1 MSPPS
6 LQPGEKIRVAHVITR
21 FHGAGGAKNTIMTCA
36 GLDKNQFEV
45 DLVVGR
51 SADRWRA
58 ESAGVNWVQVPSMK
72 RAIHPLWDA
81 RAALDLLKLFRQRRY
96 HIVHTHLAK
105 AGIVGRWAAQRAD
118 IPIVIHGLH
127 GATFNPT
134 QGRITNAAY
143 RILERKAA
151 GWTDRIVSVGEDLQ
165 QRYLDA
171 GIGEADQYLIIHSGM
186 DLDAFT
192 AARENK
198 AARRQTIRSEL
209 GLSEDDFV
217 AGYVA
222 ALEWRKGHQ
231 YLIEVASKLCLAYSR
246 LKFLFVGEGFDKER
260 LENMVVEAGLDDC
273 ITFTGYRTDVA
284 DVMAAL
290 DVHLFA
296 SEREGLPQVLVQ
308 SAAVGLPVLAFEA
321 EGVRE
326 LVHDGV
332 NGYVFA
338 HSDVDAMAV
347 ALEYFINEP
356 ESARVMGAEG
366 PALVNDNWQIETM
379 QRKTQ
384 HLYEFLLEKAS
395 IPPLQSPRQRE
406 ESQKPLPDFGGRLEG
421 GERLLKEKGIL

>member
-1 MSPPS
+1 MPS

-21 FHGAGGAKNTIMTCA
+21 FHGAGGAKNTLLTCA
-36 GLDKNQFEV
+36 GLDKSRFEV
-45 DLVVGR
+45 DLVVGH

-58 ESAGVNWVQVPSMK
+58 EGAGVNWIQIPSMR
-72 RAIHPLWDA
+72 RAIHPLWDM
-81 RAALDLLKLFRQRRY
+81 RAGLDLLKLFRQRRY

-105 AGIVGRWAAQRAD
+105 AGIVGRWAAHRAGT
-118 IPIVIHGLH
+118 PIVIHGLH

-134 QGRITNAAY
+134 QGRLTNAAY
-143 RILERKAA
+143 LKLERRAA
-151 GWTDRIVSVGEDLQ
+151 RWTDRIVSVGEDLK

-171 GIGEADQYLIIHSGM
+171 RVGVPEQYVIIHSGM

-198 AARRQTIRSEL
+198 AARRQAIRAAL
-209 GLSEDDFV
+209 GLREDDFV

-222 ALEWRKGHQ
+222 ALEWRKGHR
-231 YLIEVASKLCLAYSR
+231 YLIEVAGQLCPSYSR

-260 LENMVVEAGLDDC
+260 LENRVAEANLDGC

-338 HSDVDAMAV
+338 HGDVDAMAA

-356 ESARVMGAEG
+356 RLAQTMGAEG
-366 PALVNDNWQIETM
+366 PALVNDDWRNEGW
-379 QRKTQ
+379 
-384 HLYEFLLEKAS
+384 
-395 IPPLQSPRQRE
+395 QSPIVKFFSDDE
-406 ESQKPLPDFGGRLEG
+406 KDAIAAATGAKPGDLIFFIGR
-421 GERLLKEKGIL
+421 